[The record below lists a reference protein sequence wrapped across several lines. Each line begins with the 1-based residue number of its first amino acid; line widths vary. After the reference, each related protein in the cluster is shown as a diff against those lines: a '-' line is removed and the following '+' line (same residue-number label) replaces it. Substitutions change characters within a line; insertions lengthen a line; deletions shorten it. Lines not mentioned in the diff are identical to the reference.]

1 VALAFL
7 VCCGTASA
15 ERWKPFANRQPVTI
29 EGYPGSAAE
38 PFISPDG
45 RYLLFNS
52 SESSPNFSLQY
63 ATRVGTQAF
72 EYQGSIR
79 GEGVNDPEALS
90 GTPTLDQEGHL
101 YFISTRSYFQT
112 LSTVY
117 AGHFSEGEATGVHL
131 TPGVSAPRVGRVHFD
146 VGVSPDGSVLYVSDG
161 QFGAGGP
168 PTSARI
174 VMFDK
179 RAGEFV
185 EDGAGNAILSAV
197 NEAAALNYAADPSY
211 DGLELFFTAASPA
224 RGQAPAIY
232 RATRTSTGASFG
244 HVARVAAITG
254 FAEAPSISAD
264 GTTLYYHEQ
273 TGSEMHVMAVTRD
286 EVGPTVTKVAP
297 KVGRPAGGTAVT
309 ITGTNLAGVTAVKFG
324 SASASSFAVSS
335 ATSIVAVSPAG
346 TRGTI
351 DVAVTNNG
359 GSSPL
364 SRRDRFRY
372 LKR

>member
-1 VALAFL
+1 LL
-7 VCCGTASA
+7 ICCGTASA
-15 ERWKPFANRQPVTI
+15 ERWKPFANPQPVTI
-29 EGYPGSAAE
+29 QGYPGSAAE

-63 ATRVGTQAF
+63 ATRVGAQTF
-72 EYQGSIR
+72 EYQGTIR

-90 GTPTLDQEGHL
+90 GTPTLDQEGNL

-117 AGHFSEGEATGVHL
+117 SGHFSGGEATGVHL
-131 TPGVSAPRVGRVHFD
+131 APGVSAPRLGKVHFD
-146 VGVSPDGSVLYVSDG
+146 VGVSPDGSVLYVSEG
-161 QFGAGGP
+161 QFGGGGP

-179 RAGEFV
+179 RGGEFV
-185 EDGAGNAILSAV
+185 EDLAGEAILSAV
-197 NEAAALNYAADPSY
+197 NQVAALNYAADPSY
-211 DGLELFFTAASPA
+211 DGLELFFTAAAPA
-224 RGQAPAIY
+224 LGQAPAIY
-232 RATRTSTGASFG
+232 RATRTSTSASFG

-273 TGSEMHVMAVTRD
+273 TGSEMHVMTVARD
-286 EVGPTVTKVAP
+286 EVLPTVTKAAP
-297 KVGRPAGGTAVT
+297 RVGRAAGGTTVA
-309 ITGTNLAGVTAVKFG
+309 ITGSNLTGARRVKFG
-324 SASASSFAVSS
+324 STDASSFAVTSS
-335 ATSIVAVSPAG
+335 TSIVAVSPAG

-351 DVAVTNNG
+351 DVTVTNEG
-359 GSSPL
+359 GTSLP
-364 SRRDRFRY
+364 SRKDHFRY
-372 LKR
+372 VKH